1 MSDLLRSEYEVGKV
15 VQVRNNR
22 TGEVEDARVSH
33 DGTVREVDGP
43 ASYSTGR
50 YDLL

>member
-1 MSDLLRSEYEVGKV
+1 MSNLLESEYEIGKE

-22 TGEVEDARVSH
+22 TGEVEDARAAH
-33 DGTVREVDGP
+33 DGIVRQADGS
-43 ASYSTGR
+43 ASYSAAR